1 MAVLAA
7 LPLLVVGM
15 AGMPFLIVLVR
26 NLALFLAGMVMAGLR
41 VVVMVAVVVSR
52 VLIVGSLVR
61 RFARF
66 WRGSDGLAGRFAN
79 RGFRCAFVAVDR
91 DVKRSQTLVSLASSM
106 RVRSNSMRTTP
117 PGETSASM
125 TPPKPGAVQRAAG
138 QIARAWAG

>member
-66 WRGSDGLAGRFAN
+66 WRGSGRVGWSFCEPGL
-79 RGFRCAFVAVDR
+79 
-91 DVKRSQTLVSLASSM
+91 SM
-106 RVRSNSMRTTP
+106 RLCRRRS
-117 PGETSASM
+117 
-125 TPPKPGAVQRAAG
+125 
-138 QIARAWAG
+138 